1 MRQKYSEFHNA
12 GADPNESSRLQL
24 SSPSDHDG
32 LSRWALRIGF
42 AHIAIAILITAAG
55 LFAHFRSASKLG
67 QLVVER
73 SAHPNL
79 TVLRSKYST
88 SE

>member
-12 GADPNESSRLQL
+12 GADPSESSRLQL

-32 LSRWALRIGF
+32 LTRWALRIGL
-42 AHIAIAILITAAG
+42 AHIAIAILITATG
-55 LFAHFRSASKLG
+55 LFAHSRSASQLH

-73 SAHPNL
+73 SGQSNL
-79 TVLRSKYST
+79 TVLRPKYP
-88 SE
+88 E